1 MNSRLPVDVNT
12 RQSVCIVASHGGGWE
27 AIFEYFRANC
37 PLFGILCISHHYAE
51 KGQRSVLR
59 IYRHQRLV
67 LEKNY
72 RAIHLKN
79 NLVRMLLIPLIYAWQ
94 LWTVVCVSM
103 AVRRMRFDVA
113 IGFNSFKGFCSVVLK
128 KLAGMKTA
136 VYFSADFH
144 PLKGRTDLG
153 AYKIYVWFDRVLD
166 QFNLLH
172 CDAVWYN
179 NPRQIQGRDKEG
191 VRKHP
196 RLKERSLPL
205 PISRHD
211 IVDDSAI
218 VPVAQPILCYLG
230 QLSQWLGMQVLI
242 EAMPRLLSSHP
253 GIHLRFIGGS
263 GAEVEE
269 LRHLADR
276 LGVADSVTF
285 YGFITDQ
292 QKIERLL
299 RECSIGVALY
309 RNHPYAPIY
318 YGDAAKIKK
327 YFAAGLAVVTTG
339 APFVSEKILE
349 YRAGCVTGE
358 TVDEFCAAMGELL
371 KSPEH
376 LLQCRKNA
384 LALAR
389 SYVDSVVMSDVWR
402 DFDNG
407 ATVSPVN
414 RRP

>member
-172 CDAVWYN
+172 CDAVWCN
-179 NPRQIQGRDKEG
+179 SPRQIEGRQQEG
-191 VRKHP
+191 VRQRP
-196 RLKERSLPL
+196 NLIVRSLPL
-205 PISRHD
+205 CISPGD
-211 IVDDSAI
+211 MVEESAL
-218 VPVAQPILCYLG
+218 VQTSHPILCYLG
-230 QLSQWLGMQVLI
+230 QLSPWVGIQVLV
-242 EAMPRLLSSHP
+242 EAMPRLASLHP

-263 GAEVEE
+263 GSEVEE
-269 LRHLADR
+269 LQRLTSKLGLSDR
-276 LGVADSVTF
+276 VTF

-292 QKIERLL
+292 
-299 RECSIGVALY
+299 
-309 RNHPYAPIY
+309 
-318 YGDAAKIKK
+318 
-327 YFAAGLAVVTTG
+327 
-339 APFVSEKILE
+339 
-349 YRAGCVTGE
+349 
-358 TVDEFCAAMGELL
+358 
-371 KSPEH
+371 
-376 LLQCRKNA
+376 
-384 LALAR
+384 
-389 SYVDSVVMSDVWR
+389 
-402 DFDNG
+402 
-407 ATVSPVN
+407 
-414 RRP
+414 